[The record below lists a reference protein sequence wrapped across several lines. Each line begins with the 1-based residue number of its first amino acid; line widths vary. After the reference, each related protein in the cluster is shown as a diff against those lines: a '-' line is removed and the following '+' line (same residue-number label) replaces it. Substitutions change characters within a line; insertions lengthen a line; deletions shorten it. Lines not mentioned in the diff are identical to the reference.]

1 MYEAERTKWTQ
12 GQDISETM
20 GHLQR
25 KTVGSERSQYK
36 GEAIE
41 FVGTKDLAAHIILP
55 GSPDSRQRVVTFKVC
70 FHGLWSCVC
79 FMSFL

>member
-1 MYEAERTKWTQ
+1 MYEAERAKWTQ

-25 KTVGSERSQYK
+25 KTVGSERSQSK

-41 FVGTKDLAAHIILP
+41 FVGTKL
-55 GSPDSRQRVVTFKVC
+55 T
-70 FHGLWSCVC
+70 
-79 FMSFL
+79 